1 MENRKEIA
9 GYIFFG
15 VLTTVLNIVIYAL
28 LAKVLAVDYK
38 SATTAAWIISVLF
51 AFFTNKLLVFN
62 SKSTGLKIISKE
74 LGYFLLCRLFSY
86 GLDILTMVV
95 FIDVLSINDLG
106 AKITANFFVIVFNYL
121 GSKFLVFRQLIRSEN
136 N

>member
-1 MENRKEIA
+1 MKEKKEIT

-15 VLTTVLNIVIYAL
+15 LLTTILNIVIYAL
-28 LAKVLAVDYK
+28 LAKVLTVDYK
-38 SATTAAWIISVLF
+38 SATTAAWFISVLF

-62 SKSTGLKIISKE
+62 SKSIGLKIISKE
-74 LGYFLLCRLFSY
+74 LGYFFLCRILSY
-86 GLDILTMVV
+86 GLDILTMIV
-95 FIDVLSINDLG
+95 FIDILSINDLG

-136 N
+136 K